1 MARFCTLWLSLVIP
15 TLFGSGLIGGC
26 QSTPPSPA
34 TITSPNAVPTPPPAP
49 PEALLAVPSQPEAV
63 STKALATLLGSLY
76 RGGSPA
82 KVNGVWMQTDTQFLA
97 EHQGSA
103 PLPAASLT
111 KVATSLAALKL
122 LGVNHRFLTS
132 IGLAGTVKDGV
143 LQGDLVIQ
151 GGKDPFFVWED
162 AIALGNALNQM
173 GIRQVQGNLVL
184 TGPFS
189 MNFESE
195 PGKSG
200 DLLRQGLN
208 TTLWPAE
215 AAQQYQ
221 TLPPGTPK
229 PRVAFSGAVQ
239 VATVPPQGVQPIAE
253 HRSLPLVELLK
264 RMNRYSNNA
273 MAEMV
278 ADSIGG
284 AQVVAEQAIAATGV
298 PASEI
303 RLVNG
308 SGLASENEISPR
320 AACALFRALAQYLQ
334 PQGLTIANVLTVVG
348 QDEGILDGRPLPAA
362 AVLKSGT
369 LDRVSA
375 LAGAFPTQRYGV
387 VWFAILNG
395 EGDVETSRKAQE
407 QFLAQLQQQWGTT
420 PIIPAAIQPA
430 SMPVATAENKMLAK
444 F

>member
-208 TTLWPAE
+208 TALWPAE

>member
-15 TLFGSGLIGGC
+15 TLVGSGLVGGC
-26 QSTPPSPA
+26 QPTPPSPA
-34 TITSPNAVPTPPPAP
+34 TIASPNAVPTPSPEPPK
-49 PEALLAVPSQPEAV
+49 ALLAVPGQPEAV
-63 STKALATLLGSLY
+63 SAEALATLLGSLD
-76 RGGSPA
+76 RGGSPS

-97 EHQGSA
+97 EHQGSG

-132 IGLAGTVKDGV
+132 IGLAGTVKKGV

-162 AIALGNALNQM
+162 AIALGNTLNQM

-184 TGPFS
+184 AGPFS

-208 TTLWPAE
+208 AALWPAE

-221 TLPPGTPK
+221 TLSPNTPK
-229 PRVAFSGAVQ
+229 PQVVFSGTVQ
-239 VATVPPQGVQPIAE
+239 VATAPPQGVQPIVE
-253 HRSLPLVELLK
+253 HRSLPLIELLK

-284 AQVVAEQAIAATGV
+284 AQVVAQQAIAATGV

-308 SGLASENEISPR
+308 SGLATENEISPR
-320 AACALFRALAQYLQ
+320 AACALFRALGQYLQ

-369 LDRVSA
+369 LDGVSA
-375 LAGAFPTQRYGV
+375 LAGAIPTQKYGV

-420 PIIPAAIQPA
+420 ATIPVALQPSA
-430 SMPVATAENKMLAK
+430 MPVTTAENKILAK

>member
-1 MARFCTLWLSLVIP
+1 
-15 TLFGSGLIGGC
+15 
-26 QSTPPSPA
+26 
-34 TITSPNAVPTPPPAP
+34 
-49 PEALLAVPSQPEAV
+49 
-63 STKALATLLGSLY
+63 
-76 RGGSPA
+76 
-82 KVNGVWMQTDTQFLA
+82 MQTDTQFLA
-97 EHQGSA
+97 EHQGSE

-122 LGVNHRFLTS
+122 LGVNHRFLTG
-132 IGLAGTVKDGV
+132 IGLVGTVKDGV

-162 AIALGNALNQM
+162 AIALGNTLSQM

-208 TTLWPAE
+208 AALWPAE
-215 AAQQYQ
+215 AAQQHQ

-229 PRVAFSGAVQ
+229 PQVAFSGTVQ
-239 VATVPPQGVQPIAE
+239 VAAAPPQGVQPIVE

-278 ADSIGG
+278 AESIGG
-284 AQVVAEQAIAATGV
+284 AQVVAQQAIAATGV

-308 SGLASENEISPR
+308 SGLATENEISPR
-320 AACALFRALAQYLQ
+320 AACALFRALGQYLQ

-348 QDEGILDGRPLPAA
+348 RDEGILDGRPLPAA

-369 LDRVSA
+369 LDMVSA
-375 LAGAFPTQRYGV
+375 LAGAIPTQKYGV

-407 QFLAQLQQQWGTT
+407 QFLAQLQQQWGIAPT
-420 PIIPAAIQPA
+420 IPTAIQPA
-430 SMPVATAENKMLAK
+430 VMPVATAENKILAK

>member
-15 TLFGSGLIGGC
+15 TLVGSGLVGGC

-34 TITSPNAVPTPPPAP
+34 TMTSPNTVPKPPPAP
-49 PEALLAVPSQPEAV
+49 FQSILAVPSQPEAV
-63 STKALATLLGSLY
+63 SAKVLSTFLGSLQ
-76 RGGSPA
+76 RDGSPP
-82 KVNGVWMQTDTQFLA
+82 KVNGVWMQADTQFLA
-97 EHQGSA
+97 EHQGSE

-111 KVATSLAALKL
+111 KVATSLAALKV
-122 LGVNHRFLTS
+122 LGVNYRFLTS
-132 IGLAGTVKDGV
+132 IGLAGTVKNGV

-162 AIALGNALNQM
+162 AIALGNTLNQM

-184 TGPFS
+184 TGPFY

-208 TTLWPAE
+208 AALWPAE

-221 TLPPGTPK
+221 TLAPGTPK
-229 PRVAFSGAVQ
+229 PQVAFSGTVQ
-239 VATVPPQGVQPIAE
+239 VAMAPPQGLQPIVE

-278 ADSIGG
+278 AESIGG
-284 AQVVAEQAIAATGV
+284 AQGVAQQAIAATGIT
-298 PASEI
+298 ASEI
-303 RLVNG
+303 QLVNG
-308 SGLASENEISPR
+308 SGLATENKISPR
-320 AACALFRALAQYLQ
+320 AACALFRALGQYLQ

-375 LAGAFPTQRYGV
+375 LAGAFPTQKYGV

-395 EGDVETSRKAQE
+395 EGDVETSRKVQE

-420 PIIPAAIQPA
+420 PTIPTAIQPA
-430 SMPVATAENKMLAK
+430 AMPVATAENRILAK

>member
-1 MARFCTLWLSLVIP
+1 MLV
-15 TLFGSGLIGGC
+15 GGALIGGC
-26 QSTPPSPA
+26 Q
-34 TITSPNAVPTPPPAP
+34 PTPPAQTTPNASSSTSPAP
-49 PEALLAVPSQPEAV
+49 PAQPLLATLDQPEAV
-63 STKALATLLGSLY
+63 SAEVLATLLGSLQHD
-76 RGGSPA
+76 GSPP
-82 KVNGVWMQTDTQFLA
+82 KVNGLWMQTDTQFLA
-97 EHQGSA
+97 EHQGSE

-111 KVATSLAALKL
+111 KVATSLAALKV
-122 LGVNHRFLTS
+122 LGIDHRFLTS
-132 IGLAGTVKDGV
+132 IGLVGTIKNGV
-143 LQGDLVIQ
+143 LQGDLVIR

-162 AIALGNALNQM
+162 AIALGNTLNQM
-173 GIRQVQGNLVL
+173 GIRRVQGNLVL

-189 MNFESE
+189 MNFEAE
-195 PGKSG
+195 PDKSG

-208 TTLWPAE
+208 AALWPAE
-215 AAQQYQ
+215 ATQQYQ

-229 PRVAFSGAVQ
+229 PQIAFSGAVQ
-239 VATVPPQGVQPIAE
+239 VASAPPQGVQPIVE
-253 HRSLPLVELLK
+253 HRSMPLVEILK

-278 ADSIGG
+278 AASIGG
-284 AQVVAEQAIAATGV
+284 AQVVAQQAIAATGV

-308 SGLASENEISPR
+308 SGLATENEISPR
-320 AACALFRALAQYLQ
+320 AACALFRALGQYLQ

-375 LAGAFPTQRYGV
+375 LAGAIPTQKYGV

-420 PIIPAAIQPA
+420 PTIPTTIQPA
-430 SMPVATAENKMLAK
+430 PMPVAKAENKILAK